1 MSRLLGKSSENQA
14 ALFLEKLGF
23 KIIARNVTFAFGELD
38 LVAKDGET
46 LVFVEVKHRRDV
58 SFGMPFEAVTKS
70 KQRKIIKA
78 AQAFLQKISPT
89 PDCRF
94 DVISMVGA
102 AGTLE
107 IEHIKDAFWA
117 EAF

>member
-1 MSRLLGKSSENQA
+1 MSRESGKTSENLA
-14 ALFLEKLGF
+14 AQFLEKLGF
-23 KIIARNVTFAFGELD
+23 RIIARNVTYAFGELD

-46 LVFVEVKHRRDV
+46 LVFVEVKHRLNI
-58 SFGMPFEAVTKS
+58 SYGMPFEAVTKS

-89 PDCRF
+89 PNCRF

-102 AGTLE
+102 PDKLV
-107 IEHIKDAFWA
+107 IDHIKDAFWA
-117 EAF
+117 EAY